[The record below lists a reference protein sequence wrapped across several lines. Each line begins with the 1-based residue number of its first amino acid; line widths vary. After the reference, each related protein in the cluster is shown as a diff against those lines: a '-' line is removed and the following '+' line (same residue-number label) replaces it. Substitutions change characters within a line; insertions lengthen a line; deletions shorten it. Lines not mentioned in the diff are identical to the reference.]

1 MKKTSF
7 LFTSVSSISFILKLN
22 LILLIKLALSR
33 DSLFNII
40 FKEFVSL
47 AGKDMIPYTSG
58 MCKQENFLDYIV
70 TGCSDY
76 NVHFVNCE
84 HGKVLNVHLNI

>member
-1 MKKTSF
+1 MTSF
-7 LFTSVSSISFILKLN
+7 LFTSLSFISFILKIKFN
-22 LILLIKLALSR
+22 LTSNTSIKQ

-58 MCKQENFLDYIV
+58 MCKQE
-70 TGCSDY
+70 
-76 NVHFVNCE
+76 
-84 HGKVLNVHLNI
+84 KNIG

>member
-1 MKKTSF
+1 MTSYH
-7 LFTSVSSISFILKLN
+7 SIKQ
-22 LILLIKLALSR
+22 

-58 MCKQENFLDYIV
+58 MCKQEKNIGLYRNRV
-70 TGCSDY
+70 TTMSTL
-76 NVHFVNCE
+76 FTVNMAMY
-84 HGKVLNVHLNI
+84 